1 MKHHFYTFFITLALF
16 ATSVAMSH
24 DLSSFNDELH
34 KDIDTMVD
42 NEHLYEKSSRSR
54 APASVIESE
63 EPISDIKPVHERID
77 RGMQG
82 KPDSW

>member
-1 MKHHFYTFFITLALF
+1 MKQHLYTFFITLTLF
-16 ATSVAMSH
+16 ITSVAMSH

-63 EPISDIKPVHERID
+63 EPMTEIEPVFERMD
-77 RGMQG
+77 RGIQG